1 MILLT
6 GPLAADHPRLFPQEN
21 IMPKKV
27 KIAIIGVG
35 NMGRHHARDV
45 QDLPH
50 TELVAVCDI
59 DRASA
64 DGVATEYGV
73 PAYYNYQDLLA
84 KAEANG
90 VIIATPHYDHTPIS
104 IDFLQK
110 GIHVLVEKPIAVH
123 AKDAHKMV
131 DAYELAKRTRP
142 DLVFSAMFMQRTYGH
157 WLKIKDLIDSGELG
171 QLIRT
176 TWLIT
181 NWFRPQVYYDS
192 GGWRATWAGEG
203 GGVLLNQAPHN
214 LDLFQ
219 WLVGM
224 PNRVTGFA
232 NLGKYHHIEVED
244 EVTAYFEYDNGMVGH
259 FITTTAE
266 APGTNRLE
274 IVGENGK
281 LIFED
286 DKLTFYRNRVPMFK
300 FIEEAPGSFDKIENW
315 VVDVPFNHH
324 GQPGHKIIIE
334 NFANAI
340 LKGEPLI
347 APAIEGINSVML
359 ANAII
364 LSSFRQQTVD
374 LPIDEDAYEQKLQGL
389 IKSSKFQKSEKEV
402 KETDMGA
409 SFN

>member
-1 MILLT
+1 
-6 GPLAADHPRLFPQEN
+6 
-21 IMPKKV
+21 MPKKV
-27 KIAIIGVG
+27 KIGIIGVG

-45 QDLPH
+45 HDLPH
-50 TELVAVCDI
+50 AELVAVCDI

-64 DGVATEYGV
+64 DDVAAQYGI
-73 PAYYNYQDLLA
+73 PAYYNYQDLLV
-84 KAEANG
+84 KAEADG

-104 IDFLQK
+104 IDAFRQ
-110 GIHVLVEKPIAVH
+110 GVHVLVEKPIAVH
-123 AKDAHKMV
+123 AKDARQMIA
-131 DAYELAKRTRP
+131 AYESAKQTQP
-142 DLVFSAMFMQRTYGH
+142 GLVFSAMFMQRTYGH

-274 IVGENGK
+274 IAGENGK

-286 DKLTFYRNRVPMFK
+286 DKLMFYRNRVPMFK
-300 FIEEAPGSFDKIENW
+300 FIQEATGSFDKIENW
-315 VVDVPFNHH
+315 VVDVPFTHH
-324 GQPGHKIIIE
+324 GLPGHKLIIE
-334 NFANAI
+334 NFVKAI
-340 LKGEPLI
+340 LTGETLI
-347 APAIEGINSVML
+347 APAVEGINSVTL
-359 ANAII
+359 ANAIM
-364 LSSFRQQTVD
+364 LSSFLRQTVD
-374 LPIDEDAYEQKLQGL
+374 LPLDEDAYAKKLQSL
-389 IKSSKFQKSEKEV
+389 IQNSHFQKAEKQV
-402 KETDMGA
+402 NVDDDMDQ
-409 SFN
+409 SF

>member
-1 MILLT
+1 
-6 GPLAADHPRLFPQEN
+6 
-21 IMPKKV
+21 MPEKA
-27 KIAIIGVG
+27 KIAVIGVG
-35 NMGRHHARDV
+35 NMGRSHARDV
-45 QDLPH
+45 NDLSNAD
-50 TELVAVCDI
+50 LVAVCDI
-59 DRASA
+59 DRARA
-64 DGVATEYGV
+64 DQIAAHFGVK
-73 PAYYNYQDLLA
+73 AYYNHQDLLA
-84 KAEANG
+84 NATLDG

-104 IDFLQK
+104 IDAFGQGL
-110 GIHVLVEKPIAVH
+110 HVLVEKPIAVH
-123 AKDAHKMV
+123 AKDARQMIA
-131 DAYELAKRTRP
+131 AYELARQTRP
-142 DLVFSAMFMQRTYGH
+142 NLVFSAMFMQRTYGH

-181 NWFRPQVYYDS
+181 DWFRPQIYYDS

-224 PNRVTGFA
+224 PHRVTGFA
-232 NLGKYHHIEVED
+232 TLGKYHNIEVED

-281 LIFED
+281 LIFEN

-300 FIEEAPGSFDKIENW
+300 FIREATGSFDKIENW
-315 VVDVPFNHH
+315 VVDVPFTHH
-324 GQPGHKIIIE
+324 GQPGHKLIIE

-340 LKGEPLI
+340 STGETLI
-347 APAIEGINSVML
+347 APAVEGINSVTL
-359 ANAII
+359 ANAVM
-364 LSSFRQQTVD
+364 LSSFLRQTVD
-374 LPIDEDAYEQKLQGL
+374 LPLDEDAYAEKLQSL
-389 IKSSKFQKSEKEV
+389 IQNSRFQKTEKQV
-402 KETDMGA
+402 DVDDADMGK
-409 SFN
+409 SF